1 MGQEVRRD
9 PPLVA
14 ERLRSLRHELQEA
27 EWQGDER
34 LATQL
39 RYELDRLKR
48 MDKQGERYDP
58 QH

>member
-1 MGQEVRRD
+1 MGPEVRRD

-14 ERLRSLRHELQEA
+14 EQLRLVRSQLQEA
-27 EWQGDER
+27 EWQGEER
-34 LATQL
+34 LAAQL